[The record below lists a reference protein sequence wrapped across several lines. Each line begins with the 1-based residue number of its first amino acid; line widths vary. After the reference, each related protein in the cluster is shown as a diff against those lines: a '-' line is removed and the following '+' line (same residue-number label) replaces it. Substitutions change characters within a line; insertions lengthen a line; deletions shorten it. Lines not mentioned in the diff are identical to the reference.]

1 MKNSSDDF
9 FEHLMQNQPTEGASG
24 APGKGEASHYIKLV
38 QQFAKVM
45 AISDKY
51 QAEVVDMAEQLRG
64 SKQQLESAQRE
75 LRQSETRFRNLIEN
89 LPVGVAMFSTDMSLL
104 TINPMMDRWFPAI
117 TKGPCCDTGE
127 ILEEDDDSDQT
138 KPSPV
143 LRALADG
150 RIHTGEFEITSD
162 HERRVLQVTATAVK
176 NADDEVTAV
185 IEMAEDIT
193 ERKRTEAER
202 KRLDAQDRSLE
213 KSESLSRMAAAIAHH
228 FNNQLQSVMGNLELV
243 MDDVS
248 REDPINLRLNSAMQA
263 ARKAAEMSALMR
275 AYLGQASLRLQTI
288 DLAATCR
295 DNLAALTA
303 NLPDGFTLRTEIPDS
318 GPLIKAGGEQIKQ
331 ILSSLVTNAWEAM
344 EEAERGVIRIK
355 VKTVNPGEISAPYRF
370 PVGWSPS
377 NRDSAC
383 LEVSDS
389 GKGIESADIDKIF
402 DPFFSNKF
410 TGRGL
415 GLSVVLGMIR
425 AAGGGVTVNTR
436 PGIGSTFR
444 CFFPVIADS
453 IACKQDGK
461 TRQAPNDRPAK
472 ILLVEDEKAV
482 REMSVVMLQ
491 RIGFEVVEAE
501 DGEKAVEIFQRAPQE
516 FNCVVCDLSMPR
528 MNGWETLTALR
539 SIQAN
544 IPVVLSSGF
553 EEGYVMKDEH
563 EEKPQAFVSKP
574 YNIEDLRNAINRAL
588 GVNEP

>member
-1 MKNSSDDF
+1 MKPSSDDF
-9 FEHLMQNQPTEGASG
+9 FDHLMQNQPAEGASG
-24 APGKGEASHYIKLV
+24 APGTGDASHYIKLV

-51 QAEVVDMAEQLRG
+51 QAEVVDMAEQLRA

-75 LRQSETRFRNLIEN
+75 LRQSEKRFRNLIEN
-89 LPVGVAMFSTDMSLL
+89 LPVGVAMFSTDLRPL
-104 TINPMMDRWFPAI
+104 TINPMMKRWFPAVA
-117 TKGPCCDTGE
+117 KGPCCATGE
-127 ILEEDDDSDQT
+127 ILGEDDLEQT

-150 RIHTGEFEITSD
+150 RIHTAEYEIAD
-162 HERRVLQVTATAVK
+162 RQERRVLQVTATAVR
-176 NADDEVTAV
+176 NADDEITAV

-193 ERKRTEAER
+193 ARKKTEAER

-243 MDDVS
+243 MDDLP

-275 AYLGQASLRLQTI
+275 AYLGQATLRLQTI
-288 DLAATCR
+288 DLAAACR

-303 NLPDGFTLRTEIPDS
+303 NLPDGFTLRTDIPDF

-344 EEAERGVIRIK
+344 EEASRGVIRIK
-355 VKTVNPGEISAPYRF
+355 VKTVSPGEIAAPYRF

-377 NRDSAC
+377 DQNSAC

-389 GKGIESADIDKIF
+389 GKGIASTDIDKIF

-425 AAGGGVTVNTR
+425 AAGGGVTVNSQ

-444 CFFPVIADS
+444 CFFPVIAD
-453 IACKQDGK
+453 ARAGK
-461 TRQAPNDRPAK
+461 PDEITVRENDNRPTK
-472 ILLVEDEKAV
+472 ILLVEDEKGV

-501 DGEKAVEIFQRAPQE
+501 DGEKAVEVFRRTPQG
-516 FNCVVCDLSMPR
+516 FDCVVCDLSMPR
-528 MNGWETLTALR
+528 MNGWETLVALR
-539 SIQAN
+539 AIQPN
-544 IPVVLSSGF
+544 LPVVLSSGF

-574 YNIEDLRNAINRAL
+574 YNIEHLKNAINRAL